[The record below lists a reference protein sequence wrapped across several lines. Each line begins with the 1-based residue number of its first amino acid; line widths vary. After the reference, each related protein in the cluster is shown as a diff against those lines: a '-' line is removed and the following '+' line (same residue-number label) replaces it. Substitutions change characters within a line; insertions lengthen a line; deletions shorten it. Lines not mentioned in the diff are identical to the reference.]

1 MLKIKDNISEKTLKK
16 KLLKLGFIESWDY
29 IGMIKVDDSFK
40 YLSPSISV
48 KDKNIK
54 INIYG
59 EFDETRDNR
68 QTDFIADTLYDL
80 IKAGLVEKGES
91 R

>member
-1 MLKIKDNISEKTLKK
+1 MLKIKDNISEKTVKK

-29 IGMIKVDDSFK
+29 IGMIKYANLFK
-40 YLSPSISV
+40 WLDPSISI

-59 EFDETRDNR
+59 EFGEDRTNQ
-68 QTDFIADTLYDL
+68 QTDFIADTIYDL
-80 IKAGLVEKGES
+80 IKAGLVEKDE
-91 R
+91 RK